1 MFKADALGFSLAV
14 FCTDP
19 PVLFSEG
26 EVGNIGVLLAGCEVS
41 DGGLGGTC
49 AGWEAQ
55 LRLKVPRVIR
65 ATVEMTMNRVY
76 DTIGLLITENNTL
89 PGSNGLTTGFTLA
102 Y

>member
-1 MFKADALGFSLAV
+1 MFKADALGFSLAG

-19 PVLFSEG
+19 LVLFSEG
-26 EVGNIGVLLAGCEVS
+26 EVGNIGVLLVGCEVS

-65 ATVEMTMNRVY
+65 ATVEMAMNRVN
-76 DTIGLLITENNTL
+76 DTIGLLNNRK
-89 PGSNGLTTGFTLA
+89 
-102 Y
+102 